1 MEGGGAKISMQ
12 CHGGG
17 GGGAIFFLCIL
28 EGGGRF
34 FLAYLFCQTTTP
46 PPAINNERSLSH
58 FCLFTNKCGWSIG
71 QDFCVKDA
79 TYHAFLIPSSL
90 SEHRQP
96 MRWFAKAHQIAVFY
110 VTCDTPNA
118 Y

>member
-1 MEGGGAKISMQ
+1 MAKIFLQ
-12 CHGGG
+12 CHGE
-17 GGGAIFFLCIL
+17 GAIFFPCIL
-28 EGGGRF
+28 EGGGAF
-34 FLAYLFCQTTTP
+34 FFWPIDFAKPPPP

-79 TYHAFLIPSSL
+79 TYHAFLIPLSL

-96 MRWFAKAHQIAVFY
+96 MRWFAKAHQITVFY